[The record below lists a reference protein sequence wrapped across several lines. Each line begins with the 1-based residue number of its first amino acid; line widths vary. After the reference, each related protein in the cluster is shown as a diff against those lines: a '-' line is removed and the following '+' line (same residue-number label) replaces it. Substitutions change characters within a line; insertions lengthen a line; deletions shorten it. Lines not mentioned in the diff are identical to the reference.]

1 MDFSKFRGFVIWSH
15 EQYKKLQNFRTDIAS
30 PIIVTLK
37 QGSFYTVEVSSY
49 QDSNGAKVLF

>member
-1 MDFSKFRGFVIWSH
+1 MEFSQFRGFVIWSH
-15 EQYKKLQNFRTDIAS
+15 EQYKKLQNFRTEIAS